1 MCTRCSKNRRKRKTS
16 MSEEQEVEEILTK
29 EKAMADSVCK
39 YWGGGG
45 GYHICADLFLMEA
58 KWIKVFKK

>member
-1 MCTRCSKNRRKRKTS
+1 

-45 GYHICADLFLMEA
+45 GYLICADLFLMEA